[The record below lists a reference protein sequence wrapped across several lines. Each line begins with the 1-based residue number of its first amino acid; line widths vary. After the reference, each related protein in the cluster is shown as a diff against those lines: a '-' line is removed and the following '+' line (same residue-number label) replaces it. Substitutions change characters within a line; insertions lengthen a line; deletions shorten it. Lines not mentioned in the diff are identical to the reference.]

1 MMMMMGSM
9 RMSIR
14 GRQAG
19 KADND
24 EEEDGYVNEYKGQ
37 AGRQSR

>member
-1 MMMMMGSM
+1 MMMMGRM

-14 GRQAG
+14 GSRQAG